1 MEGFNIQRVEKITGC
16 SVVNLTGIENKI
28 GTAYNI
34 FSRLAEKNINVI
46 IILQS
51 VNAIST
57 CANIGFV
64 INEADAD
71 ATEEIIK
78 NSDLGGRLE
87 IIKEVSL
94 LSVSGV
100 GLYHNPDIS
109 AKIFEALYDRGID
122 IHLISRGEMKILAVI
137 DSDRIDEAYKAVSK
151 GLESL

>member
-16 SVVNLTGIENKI
+16 SVVNLTGINNEV
-28 GTAYNI
+28 GTAYKI
-34 FSRLAEKNINVI
+34 FSALAKEEINII

-57 CANIGFV
+57 KANVGFV
-64 INEADAD
+64 IDEFDAEK
-71 ATEEIIK
+71 TEEILK
-78 NSDLGGRLE
+78 NSDIGGRLE

-122 IHLISRGEMKILAVI
+122 IHLISRGEMKILAAI
-137 DSDRIDEAYKAVSK
+137 DTDRIDEAYKAVSK
-151 GLESL
+151 GLGSL